1 MEVAV
6 ELESRHL
13 RVIVLYADFVG
24 SAETVKSLS
33 PKERKHLYSALLGEM
48 AHVVE
53 DFGGAVLKYMEACVV
68 GFFVLPTAGWTQQ
81 IDRALLCTEMMQKVM
96 EHSVGPTVQLDGL
109 PAMGCRIGIDC
120 GDVQVVRVRVE
131 GIFTEVDVFGDVVN
145 ASKKICEEAESG
157 EILMG
162 KSLWQL
168 LHASHRIR
176 CRKRTGLEGDEEPYD
191 LYSLGHGQ
199 ADACS
204 EVNSLSV

>member
-33 PKERKHLYSALLGEM
+33 PKERKHLYSTLLGEM
-48 AHVVE
+48 AHVIE
-53 DFGGAVLKYMEACVV
+53 DFGGTVLKYVEECVV

-81 IDRALLCTEMMQKVM
+81 IDRVLLCTEMMQKVM
-96 EHSVGPTVQLDGL
+96 EHSVGPMVQLDGL
-109 PAMGCRIGIDC
+109 PAMSCRIGIDC
-120 GDVQVVRVRVE
+120 GDLQVARVRAE

-176 CRKRTGLEGDEEPYD
+176 CRKRTGLEGDEETYD

-199 ADACS
+199 ADVSSAINCPN
-204 EVNSLSV
+204 V